1 MTINHTTLLSAA
13 ASLLVG
19 GMLIASGYTSAAQTQ
34 QQSGQQQSDSVVA
47 IVADALG
54 LPFVPA
60 DQRPPFGT
68 YWEVRSSLPCVTAP
82 LPFPPFDPSLP
93 VYAIDSDHLFLVDET
108 AGQVLSPLPPEYGSA
123 LSAADAAAILQTQ
136 VAELQDFVAQTQA
149 RQLSA
154 QSSPSRGMAMLEEDD
169 PPVEEGYIF
178 GTNDL
183 WLEIVSG
190 PVTNTTANLVIHPPW
205 NDTNLSHDL
214 YYTESLESPVVW
226 QFIMRCPYTNVVV
239 TDLCAAQGFFRLG
252 PATNGDLTLST
263 DATAQEL
270 AQQLVPPGV
279 TVTNVSYTGATEAR
293 GTFSGGN
300 GCGLPLESGVILATG
315 DIANALGPNNQ
326 PDART
331 AFYTDGDADLDNLT
345 GGGPTHDAAVLEF
358 DIISTNA
365 FTLGFQYIFASEEY
379 PEWIGQYNDPMAV
392 FVSTNFDGTNW
403 INSITNDFALVPG
416 TTNLPVGVNNING
429 GCVADHYYIYHS
441 PTNAQYYVDN
451 ADPYYSA
458 VPPYQVAAPVFNV
471 QYDGMTVRL
480 SAQAQISAGI
490 TNHVKIAVADYGDDW
505 YDSAVFIRAW
515 TPCP

>member
-1 MTINHTTLLSAA
+1 M
-13 ASLLVG
+13 LV
-19 GMLIASGYTSAAQTQ
+19 ASGYTSA
-34 QQSGQQQSDSVVA
+34 GQQQPDSAVA
-47 IVADALG
+47 IVADALE

-60 DQRPPFGT
+60 DQRPVFGT

-82 LPFPPFDPSLP
+82 LPFPPFDQSLP

-149 RQLSA
+149 RQLTA
-154 QSSPSRGMAMLEEDD
+154 QSSPSRSMAMLEEDD
-169 PPVEEGYIF
+169 PPMEEGYIF
-178 GTNDL
+178 GPSDL
-183 WLEIVSG
+183 WLQIVSG
-190 PVTNTTANLVIHPPW
+190 PVTNATADLVIHPPW
-205 NDTNLSHDL
+205 NDTNLTHDL

-226 QFIMRCPYTNVVV
+226 QFMMRCAYTNAVV

-252 PATNGDLTLST
+252 PTTNGNLTLST
-263 DATAQEL
+263 NATAQEL
-270 AQQLVPPGV
+270 AQQLVPPWV
-279 TVTNVSYTGATEAR
+279 TVTNVSYTGAIEAR

-326 PDART
+326 HNAWT
-331 AFYTDGDADLDNLT
+331 KFYTNNYNGDIDLDNLT
-345 GGGPTHDAAVLEF
+345 GGDPTYDAAVLEF

-379 PEWIGQYNDPMAV
+379 PEWIGPFNDPMAV
-392 FVSTNFDGTNW
+392 FVSTNVAGTNW
-403 INSITNDFALVPG
+403 INSITNDIALVPG
-416 TTNLPVGVNNING
+416 TTNLAVSVNSING
-429 GCVADHYYIYHS
+429 GCVADVHGSYTFPFNPHC
-441 PTNAQYYVDN
+441 YVDN
-451 ADPYYSA
+451 ADPDFVA
-458 VPPYQVAAPVFNV
+458 VPPYQVSAPVFNV
-471 QYDGMTVRL
+471 QYDGMTVLL

-490 TNHVKIAVADYGDDW
+490 TNHVKIAIADYGDAI
-505 YDSAVFIRAW
+505 YDSAVFIKAW